1 MDADALDALVRA
13 HPLPEGITDEVL
25 NRSQLAVA
33 MQVSDNTISKY
44 LSRGMP
50 CLSQG
55 GNGKDYEFQ
64 LSHCYAWRMAEDA
77 DLAAKKA
84 KGDDVARQ
92 MALHFRNDDEEIED
106 SAPVL
111 TAKEIKEESEADYA
125 RNKAAEARRDL
136 VRRHRVDELFET
148 VLIEFR
154 TQITTLV
161 DFAEMEFSLT
171 PEQVE
176 KIQTRCDSTLVQA
189 RVNLQSVT
197 GTVIEIPVTP
207 RQGAKTKDG

>member
-1 MDADALDALVRA
+1 MDADALDKLLGS
-13 HPLPEGITDEVL
+13 HPLPEGIDDAVL

-33 MQVSDNTISKY
+33 MQVSDNTISKF

-64 LSHCYAWRMAEDA
+64 LSHCYAWRMSEDA
-77 DLAAKKA
+77 EAAAKKA

-92 MALHFRNDDEEIED
+92 MALVFRNDDEEIED

-125 RNKAAEARRDL
+125 RNKAAESRREL
-136 VRRHRVDELFET
+136 VRRHRVDELFES

-171 PEQVE
+171 PDQVE
-176 KIQTRCDSTLVQA
+176 KMQTRCDSTLVQA

-197 GTVIEIPVTP
+197 GTVIDIPAP
-207 RQGAKTKDG
+207 ARKGANLKDG